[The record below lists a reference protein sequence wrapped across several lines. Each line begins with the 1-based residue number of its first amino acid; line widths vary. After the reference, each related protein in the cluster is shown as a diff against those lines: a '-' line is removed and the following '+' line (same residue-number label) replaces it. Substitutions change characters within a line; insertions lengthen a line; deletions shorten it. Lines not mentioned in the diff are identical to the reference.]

1 MLKLR
6 DNYNS
11 YKGVFTERF
20 QVCCVYSVSA
30 SESEHEVDGGF
41 LLDVVVSEA
50 SAVFEALATEDQS
63 LLVSGDTLLVLD
75 LGLHGLNGV
84 VALAV

>member
-1 MLKLR
+1 M
-6 DNYNS
+6 
-11 YKGVFTERF
+11 
-20 QVCCVYSVSA
+20 
-30 SESEHEVDGGF
+30 DGGF

>member
-6 DNYNS
+6 ENYNS
-11 YKGVFTERF
+11 YKSVFTESF
-20 QVCCVYSVSA
+20 QVCCVHSESA
-30 SESEHEVDGGF
+30 PESEHEVDGGF

-50 SAVFEALATEDQS
+50 SAVFEALAAEDKS
-63 LLVSGDTLLVLD
+63 LLVSWDALLVLD

-84 VALAV
+84 SVFNL